1 MMRKT
6 GVLNSSSTSS
16 ITSEETKTAT
26 IKSDSEE
33 ESSEEV
39 PLKVTELE
47 TYTKIWDSFPERERV

>member
-1 MMRKT
+1 MA
-6 GVLNSSSTSS
+6 GVLSITSS

-26 IKSDSEE
+26 LKSDSEE

-47 TYTKIWDSFPERERV
+47 TYTKIWDSFPERV

>member
-1 MMRKT
+1 MMRKA
-6 GVLNSSSTSS
+6 GVLSSTSS

-26 IKSDSEE
+26 LKSDSEE

-47 TYTKIWDSFPERERV
+47 KYTKIWDSFPERV